1 MVVGRDPD
9 DGQFFVATK
18 SALAKTPR
26 VAKSLADIDRLYA
39 HAPSLAL
46 CVDRGEVFRAFVVFI
61 IMSGASYTI
70 SR

>member
-1 MVVGRDPD
+1 MWLIR
-9 DGQFFVATK
+9 
-18 SALAKTPR
+18 SAGVR
-26 VAKSLADIDRLYA
+26 G
-39 HAPSLAL
+39 PSLAL